1 MVGSRVARGL
11 SVVAGLV
18 ASSVVVPS
26 WIGSPGVPRAAAVA
40 QVSVLDPAFG
50 ADGYVELPIEPFSD
64 VEVATAPDSRTYVA
78 SAHDGRV
85 TIAAIVRDR

>member
-1 MVGSRVARGL
+1 
-11 SVVAGLV
+11 
-18 ASSVVVPS
+18 
-26 WIGSPGVPRAAAVA
+26 
-40 QVSVLDPAFG
+40 VSVLDPAFG